1 MGTPV
6 RLAVV
11 MDPIDHIKYAKD
23 TTLAL
28 LLAAQAR
35 GWTLSYLE
43 QGDLRLRDGVAE
55 GRCRTLTV
63 RADPASWFTLG
74 EPAVQRLGDF
84 DVLLMRK
91 DPPFDIEF
99 IYTTYIL
106 ERAELAGA
114 LVVNR
119 PRGLRDMNEKVFTA
133 WFPHCCAPTLVTR
146 DIAEMAAFAAAHG
159 KIVVKPLH
167 GMGGHSIFVV
177 EPGDRN
183 ARVVFETLTQDGR
196 RFAIVQRYL
205 PDIVSGGDSRVLLV
219 DGEPVPY
226 ALARIPAADDHRGN
240 LAAGARGVARALTE
254 RDRWLA
260 AQIGPA
266 LREAGMLFVGLDV
279 IGGYVTEINVT
290 SPTGVREIEQQFSID
305 IGSMLID
312 AIERRLDRRESA
324 TGRVRTP
331 PAGILPA

>member
-1 MGTPV
+1 MTAPA

-11 MDPIDHIKYAKD
+11 MDPIDHIKYTKD

-35 GWTLSYLE
+35 GWSLHYLE

-55 GRCRTLTV
+55 GRARALTV
-63 RADPASWFTLG
+63 RADPQSWFALG
-74 EPAVQRLGDF
+74 EPRVEPLGDF

-91 DPPFDIEF
+91 DPPFDTEF

-119 PRGLRDMNEKVFTA
+119 ARGLRDINEKVYTA
-133 WFPHCCAPTLVTR
+133 WFPQCCAPTLVTR
-146 DIAEMAAFAAAHG
+146 DIGEMAAFAATHG

-167 GMGGHSIFVV
+167 SMGGHSIFVV
-177 EPGDRN
+177 EPGDKN
-183 ARVVFETLTQDGR
+183 ARVIMETLTEDGR

-205 PDIVSGGDSRVLLV
+205 PDIVNGGDSRVLLI

-240 LAAGARGVARALTE
+240 LAAGARGVGRPLTE

-266 LREAGMLFVGLDV
+266 LRAAGMLFVGLDV

-290 SPTGVREIEQQFSID
+290 SPTGVRELEKQFPLN
-305 IGSMLID
+305 IGDMVID
-312 AIERRLDRRESA
+312 AIDRRLDEHRLQRS
-324 TGRVRTP
+324 GKLKGSSR
-331 PAGILPA
+331 